1 MKKKKRKIIPRPRDL
16 LLILLP
22 VLIVLC
28 LVSPA
33 LTSRRGSPRTP
44 RKDQEADV
52 TPPSIYLTRDTRY
65 FVLPGELYEEEGYA
79 AYDDRDGDITDRVDV
94 SVGRDSVRYRVSDRA
109 GNVTI
114 RFRRIPRADGPAA
127 DG

>member
-1 MKKKKRKIIPRPRDL
+1 MKKKKRKIMPRPRDL

-28 LVSPA
+28 LIAPA
-33 LTSRRGSPRTP
+33 LSSRRGSR
-44 RKDQEADV
+44 RASGKDQEADV
-52 TPPSIYLTRDTRY
+52 TPPSIHLTRDTRY
-65 FVLPGELYEEEGYA
+65 FVLPGSFYEEEGYA
-79 AYDDRDGDITDRVDV
+79 AYDDRDGDITDKVDV
-94 SVGRDSVRYRVSDRA
+94 SVGKDMVRYRVSDRA